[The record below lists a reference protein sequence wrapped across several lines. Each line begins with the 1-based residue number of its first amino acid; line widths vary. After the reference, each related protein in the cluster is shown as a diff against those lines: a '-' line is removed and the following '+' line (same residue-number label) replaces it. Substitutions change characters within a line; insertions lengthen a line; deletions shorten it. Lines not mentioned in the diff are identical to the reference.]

1 MAVLNAHLL
10 LIPGLVPPILKFLH
24 RFPQDRIRNFKSK
37 GGTRI

>member
-1 MAVLNAHLL
+1 
-10 LIPGLVPPILKFLH
+10 VPPILKFLH